1 MTNEEVSAVLRG
13 CQQFWIR
20 WRNDIPFPE
29 SDKWQ
34 EITKE
39 VAQIIEKYGK
49 YNAER
54 AVDGMLKHKEEYVA
68 GPLVFWF
75 LDEVERRSK
84 GISES

>member
-1 MTNEEVSAVLRG
+1 MAGDNKGGRT
-13 CQQFWIR
+13 
-20 WRNDIPFPE
+20 D
-29 SDKWQ
+29 
-34 EITKE
+34 
-39 VAQIIEKYGK
+39 YGK